1 MRMRQRKLLF
11 VLFMLCFLLAA
22 CQDSPKGADPSGE
35 VSEVTTTAPVVEEP
49 EELYFEVNCDCELT
63 DPDGNTLHC
72 GGPNDFYGTIEGTPG
87 RLVGEDIVFFQ
98 FSVPYRDSYTFQ
110 AKADQIII
118 DSYGSNSSRLFCSGY
133 QEVVWKESGWTI
145 KGREMNVTLLI
156 SDIDSRGDGFLTELT
171 FHTAADTEINLTK
184 KSISVTG
191 LQGEPT
197 VSVFDCTKM
206 VDSAT
211 LTIPAQGDTL
221 TLDLSELSNSS
232 FAVIADGESTEM
244 QVTWL
249 ESEA

>member
-1 MRMRQRKLLF
+1 MKLRCLLP
-11 VLFMLCFLLAA
+11 VCLLACLLLAA
-22 CQDSPKGADPSGE
+22 CQDFPKEADSSGE
-35 VSEVTTTAPVVEEP
+35 VTEVTTTAPVVEEP

-110 AKADQIII
+110 ARADQIII

-156 SDIDSRGDGFLTELT
+156 SDKQKPGPTCGPGF
-171 FHTAADTEINLTK
+171 AYSVPP
-184 KSISVTG
+184 KSAG
-191 LQGEPT
+191 
-197 VSVFDCTKM
+197 FF
-206 VDSAT
+206 SAR
-211 LTIPAQGDTL
+211 PKCQA
-221 TLDLSELSNSS
+221 
-232 FAVIADGESTEM
+232 IAWAMRS
-244 QVTWL
+244 QARP
-249 ESEA
+249 SP

>member
-1 MRMRQRKLLF
+1 MKPRYLLLM
-11 VLFMLCFLLAA
+11 VSMLCFLLSS
-22 CQDSPKGADPSGE
+22 CQASNVGADSSGE

-87 RLVGEDIVFFQ
+87 RLVGEDVVFFQ

-110 AKADQIII
+110 ARADQIII

-145 KGREMNVTLLI
+145 KGNDANVMMLMDGVDDHGEDFMVKIIFRTGTDAELLLTRNSFSVSNMI
-156 SDIDSRGDGFLTELT
+156 GDATFEICSCGEKGRGAE
-171 FHTAADTEINLTK
+171 
-184 KSISVTG
+184 
-191 LQGEPT
+191 Q
-197 VSVFDCTKM
+197 
-206 VDSAT
+206 
-211 LTIPAQGDTL
+211 TIPAQGDAL

-232 FAVIADGESTEM
+232 FAVTTGGESTEM

>member
-22 CQDSPKGADPSGE
+22 CQDFPKGADPSGE

-110 AKADQIII
+110 ARADQIII

-145 KGREMNVTLLI
+145 KGDGVDDHGEDFMVKIIFQTGTDAELLLTRNSFSVSNMI
-156 SDIDSRGDGFLTELT
+156 GDATFEICSCGEKGRGAE
-171 FHTAADTEINLTK
+171 
-184 KSISVTG
+184 
-191 LQGEPT
+191 Q
-197 VSVFDCTKM
+197 
-206 VDSAT
+206 
-211 LTIPAQGDTL
+211 TIPAQGDTL